1 MANRPSDRSMM
12 AAASSVFYPRDVE
25 RFLENLDFR
34 GLAAEQALQ
43 LAHPSFQLT
52 DTARADDIFVSL
64 DRLQAAFQH
73 SSTPVEQQA
82 GTDARSPG
90 HVGHR
95 HPGLHRLLDQ
105 PDLLGGRP
113 TATPLD

>member
-1 MANRPSDRSMM
+1 MKAVADTLAVARSNLIERVSRRAKSRRPYRKAGD
-12 AAASSVFYPRDVE
+12 
-25 RFLENLDFR
+25 
-34 GLAAEQALQ
+34 GG
-43 LAHPSFQLT
+43 SF
-52 DTARADDIFVSL
+52 DDIFVSL

-82 GTDARSPG
+82 GSDARSPR
-90 HVGHR
+90 HIGHR
-95 HPGLHRLLDQ
+95 HPGLHRLPDQ

>member
-1 MANRPSDRSMM
+1 MM

-25 RFLENLDFR
+25 RFLENLDFH

-43 LAHPSFQLT
+43 FAYPSFQVT

-82 GTDARSPG
+82 G
-90 HVGHR
+90 
-95 HPGLHRLLDQ
+95 
-105 PDLLGGRP
+105 
-113 TATPLD
+113 ATPARRAT

>member
-1 MANRPSDRSMM
+1 MM

-25 RFLENLDFR
+25 RFLENLGFH

-52 DTARADDIFVSL
+52 DTARSDDIFVSL

-82 GTDARSPG
+82 GSDARSPR
-90 HVGHR
+90 HIGHR
-95 HPGLHRLLDQ
+95 HSGLHRLLDQ

>member
-1 MANRPSDRSMM
+1 MKLADRFWQYFFANPV
-12 AAASSVFYPRDVE
+12 AW
-25 RFLENLDFR
+25 FLFFENLDFH

-82 GTDARSPG
+82 GSDARSPG
-90 HVGHR
+90 HVGYR

-105 PDLLGGRP
+105 SDLLGGGPPRRP
-113 TATPLD
+113 PVCR

>member
-1 MANRPSDRSMM
+1 M
-12 AAASSVFYPRDVE
+12 
-25 RFLENLDFR
+25 
-34 GLAAEQALQ
+34 
-43 LAHPSFQLT
+43 T

-82 GTDARSPG
+82 GSDARSPG

-95 HPGLHRLLDQ
+95 HPGLHRPLDQ

-113 TATPLD
+113 TATPLDRRDHFNTRHLARYEYITDVRPVGPGWAKRSRTM

>member
-1 MANRPSDRSMM
+1 LKSPTPD
-12 AAASSVFYPRDVE
+12 
-25 RFLENLDFR
+25 FLQNLYLH

-64 DRLQAAFQH
+64 DRLQATFQH

-82 GTDARSPG
+82 GGDAPG

-95 HPGLHRLLDQ
+95 HPGLHRLFDQ
-105 PDLLGGRP
+105 PNLLGGRP

>member
-25 RFLENLDFR
+25 RFLENLDF
-34 GLAAEQALQ
+34 QALQ
-43 LAHPSFQLT
+43 FAHPSFQLT

-82 GTDARSPG
+82 WSDARSPG

-105 PDLLGGRP
+105 PDFLGGRP
-113 TATPLD
+113 MATPLDWT

>member
-1 MANRPSDRSMM
+1 LKSPTPD
-12 AAASSVFYPRDVE
+12 
-25 RFLENLDFR
+25 FLQNLYLH

-64 DRLQAAFQH
+64 DRLQATFQH

-82 GTDARSPG
+82 GGDARSPG

-95 HPGLHRLLDQ
+95 HPGLHRLFDQ
-105 PDLLGGRP
+105 PNLLGGRP